1 MVWFKDQHKQRF
13 SLYNLSNMKL
23 VSEFQ
28 YISKFDKNKVYI
40 YTQLEQ
46 GEKLVLVDPSDK
58 RCVILYDF
66 YNHSMNRLVL
76 QNSLKYKKIKV
87 DKISK
92 FLNFNKFWLKLTKIQ
107 EHQDGSRVV
116 NEGYVEVDKNL
127 KIVRKLDM
135 GKQIDFIEK
144 LSNKDNY
151 VIVSKNELL
160 TMDYANKK
168 AKGVLQHSRNLKDM
182 KVTKHF
188 KILVHLKIN
197 DKNLIKMINP

>member
-1 MVWFKDQHKQRF
+1 
-13 SLYNLSNMKL
+13 
-23 VSEFQ
+23 
-28 YISKFDKNKVYI
+28 
-40 YTQLEQ
+40 
-46 GEKLVLVDPSDK
+46 
-58 RCVILYDF
+58 
-66 YNHSMNRLVL
+66 
-76 QNSLKYKKIKV
+76 
-87 DKISK
+87 
-92 FLNFNKFWLKLTKIQ
+92 LKLTKIQ

-168 AKGVLQHSRNLKDM
+168 AKGVL
-182 KVTKHF
+182 
-188 KILVHLKIN
+188 
-197 DKNLIKMINP
+197 